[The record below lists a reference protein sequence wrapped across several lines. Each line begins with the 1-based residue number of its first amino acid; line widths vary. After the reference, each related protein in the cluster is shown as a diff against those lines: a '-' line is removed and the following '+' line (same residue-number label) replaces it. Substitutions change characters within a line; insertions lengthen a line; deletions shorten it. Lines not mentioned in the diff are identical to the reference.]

1 MRRFFLLL
9 VIVVLNNSF
18 TIAQQKISETEKIVS
33 LGKIY
38 GFLKY
43 YHPEVGKGNFDWDK
57 EFIKQL
63 PRVINA
69 KNKDVL
75 SEIYCSW
82 IDSLGVVREC
92 KKGDKVEEY
101 FDKNFD
107 LSWLHNDS
115 IFNEKLIEKLEYIE
129 KNRFKGKNYYVTSE
143 LNGKIKVTNEPIYEN
158 VEFPSEDYRLL
169 GLVKYWNIIEYF
181 YPYKYLTDQNW
192 DSVLAEMIPKFRN
205 VSNVK
210 DYQNTIREL
219 IVKLDDGHA
228 WVNFS
233 DKWPL
238 YLPVKVTS
246 INNRI
251 VISEYFN
258 DSLANQNNL
267 KIGDVV
273 LKVNQIDIENI
284 INEKMNY
291 VSGSNKNQK
300 RINACNAILRG
311 ESDSVTLT
319 IERAGKV
326 YDVNASRYNFKK
338 FKYYKNRKVIK
349 SREIDSDIGYLNM
362 DFIEE
367 NDVAK
372 VFKLFK
378 AKKAIIIDL
387 RNYPNFIY
395 RSVSKQ
401 INSENRI
408 FSKYYS
414 PEITYPGMFK
424 YTYLRTGSKN
434 KKSYKG
440 KVILLVNE
448 KSVSRS
454 EFTTMAFQTADNVI
468 TVGSQT
474 AGTDGD
480 VVKFN
485 YMGGYKT
492 AITGNGV
499 LYPKGDETQRV
510 GVKVDV
516 EVKPTIEGLREGRDE
531 VLEKAIQLAK
541 ENINLSL

>member
-82 IDSLGVVREC
+82 IDSLGAVREC
-92 KKGDKVEEY
+92 KKGDKGEEY

-115 IFNEKLIEKLEYIE
+115 IFNEKLIEKLKYIE

-158 VEFPSEDYRLL
+158 IEFPSEDYRLL

-192 DSVLAEMIPKFRN
+192 NSVLAEMIPKFRN

-349 SREIDSDIGYLNM
+349 SREIHSDIGYLNM

-414 PEITYPGMFK
+414 PEITYPGRFK
-424 YTYLRTGSKN
+424 YSYLRTGSKN

-454 EFTTMAFQTADNVI
+454 EFTAMAFQTADNVI

-474 AGTDGD
+474 AGADGD

-499 LYPKGDETQRV
+499 LYPKGEETQRV